1 MEIFIMATSP
11 KAVNFTNEQT
21 AELKSAFLALASASE
36 QKTLVENFA
45 TKFGKN
51 TRSIIAKASNLG
63 VYKKAEKVTKTG
75 AKIETKAE
83 IVTRIAEKFG
93 KSEQVLASLESA
105 TKQALYEILSIKAE
119 ETETGE

>member
-1 MEIFIMATSP
+1 MATSS

-36 QKTLVENFA
+36 QKTLVETFA